1 MLRFGIFL
9 TILFCSFDFS
19 AQWRWNLQAEIG
31 ANKQEFQQVYAL
43 SQQPFDPKSFWK
55 ATAGGEVQLGYTFLK
70 VMTLY
75 SGLGYAHQNLAYQ
88 TTEWATD
95 PDGLSYLLLCNKVA
109 TGELLTLPIGLELK
123 VLSVHAG
130 GGLQYRYRVQGQ
142 MQKDFYAYYPGA
154 AEPILLSNEVGEHTQ
169 AKLDMG
175 YFAYLQW
182 NPVKRI
188 GIRASAYRGFR
199 DLSNGLEVGALNEWQ
214 QLFNKESLVLKNLQF
229 NIGLNI
235 KLTD

>member
-9 TILFCSFDFS
+9 AILFCSFDFS

-75 SGLGYAHQNLAYQ
+75 TGLGYAHQNLAYQ

-154 AEPILLSNEVGEHTQ
+154 AEPILLSTEVGEHTQ